1 MTAKTTSGTINAST
15 ARTTTIS
22 TTTGP
27 RSKRNVPFR
36 KHQRRR
42 HVTSTTT
49 TPVPQTTLPPGTQP
63 RVTGRVHEQRKEM
76 YTISLEP
83 ALEAGQTYTL
93 DIGFTGLL
101 KDSLYGFYRSSYKDE
116 NGTKMY
122 VLITFRATDIY
133 LKVITA

>member
-1 MTAKTTSGTINAST
+1 MTDKTTSGTTNAP
-15 ARTTTIS
+15 TTTP
-22 TTTGP
+22 GP
-27 RSKRNVPFR
+27 RNKRNVPFR
-36 KHQRRR
+36 KHHGRR

-49 TPVPQTTLPPGTQP
+49 TPVPQTSLPLGTPP
-63 RVTGRVHEQRKEM
+63 RVTGRVHEQSKEM

-83 ALEAGQTYTL
+83 ALEAGRTYIL
-93 DIGFTGLL
+93 DINFTGVL

-133 LKVITA
+133 LKVITARV